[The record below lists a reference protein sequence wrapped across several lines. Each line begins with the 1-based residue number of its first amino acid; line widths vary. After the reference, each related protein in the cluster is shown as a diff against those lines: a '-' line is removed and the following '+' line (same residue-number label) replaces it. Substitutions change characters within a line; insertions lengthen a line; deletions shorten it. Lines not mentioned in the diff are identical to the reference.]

1 MRREGRPFRRA
12 QQARRC
18 AQRRITPERLSKP
31 RKRVLKDRF
40 TAGSSVRTDNDRLP
54 AARGTPA
61 ETPPKRREVGKNTAH
76 LLHLVP
82 AIKGKVR
89 RDTIITVRV
98 SPAANQKIGHAICDI
113 HTCVPRL
120 TGFIPA

>member
-1 MRREGRPFRRA
+1 VRHAIPDREIVEFCALRGLDVCLGWQAIRRA
-12 QQARRC
+12 QAT
-18 AQRRITPERLSKP
+18 ITLVRLAS
-31 RKRVLKDRF
+31 RYDRF
-40 TAGSSVRTDNDRLP
+40 TARSSVRTDNDRLT
-54 AARGTPA
+54 AAHRTPA

-98 SPAANQKIGHAICDI
+98 SPAAN
-113 HTCVPRL
+113 
-120 TGFIPA
+120 